1 LNTAHP
7 LVLHTTRLEL
17 IASTL
22 ELTLLELQSAKA
34 LAAALDVT
42 EPSSWPP
49 PLNDESSQ
57 RWFLEK
63 LQSDPG
69 IIGWTMWYFM
79 LGAGRRRELVGN
91 GGFKGAPQHGTV
103 EVGYS
108 ILPEHQRNGYATEA
122 TGGLIAWAFSH
133 PEVDRVAAETLPDLE
148 PSLSVMRKC
157 GMRYV
162 RPGSEEQGL
171 QTVHYEI
178 SRGEWEMLRLRA

>member
-79 LGAGRRRELVGN
+79 LGAG
-91 GGFKGAPQHGTV
+91 
-103 EVGYS
+103 
-108 ILPEHQRNGYATEA
+108 
-122 TGGLIAWAFSH
+122 
-133 PEVDRVAAETLPDLE
+133 
-148 PSLSVMRKC
+148 
-157 GMRYV
+157 
-162 RPGSEEQGL
+162 
-171 QTVHYEI
+171 
-178 SRGEWEMLRLRA
+178 